1 MLIVGATKVI
11 SNPFMRIC
19 VLAPLV
25 SFVIGCVSKTPTLTG
40 AVIKDPAQ
48 LSVGD
53 TVLISIRA
61 TQAGL
66 PVRVERPPEKIRA
79 DGTIDFYN
87 LRVAG
92 LTQHEAAIKI
102 RNALI
107 MDLYGVKI
115 DEVNVVKVQPD
126 GAANGSQPIRSE
138 TNRTSSAAG
147 SRR

>member
-61 TQAGL
+61 TQAGI
-66 PVRVERPPEKIRA
+66 PVHVERPPEKIRA
-79 DGTIDFYN
+79 DGTIGLYK
-87 LRVAG
+87 LRVAR
-92 LTQHEAAIKI
+92 LTQHEAAIEI
-102 RNALI
+102 RKALI
-107 MDLYGVKI
+107 IDLYGI
-115 DEVNVVKVQPD
+115 EIGEVNVVRVQTGGP
-126 GAANGSQPIRSE
+126 ANGSPPFR
-138 TNRTSSAAG
+138 
-147 SRR
+147 

>member
-1 MLIVGATKVI
+1 MI
-11 SNPFMRIC
+11 SNPFMTIC
-19 VLAPLV
+19 ALV
-25 SFVIGCVSKTPTLTG
+25 PVVIFAIGCASQKPTLTG

-48 LSVGD
+48 LSIGD

-61 TQAGL
+61 EAGSA
-66 PVRVERPPEKIRA
+66 RVKRPPEKIRA
-79 DGTIDFYN
+79 DGTIDLCN

-92 LTQHEAAIKI
+92 LTQHEAAIEI
-102 RNALI
+102 RKALI

-147 SRR
+147 SLR

>member
-1 MLIVGATKVI
+1 MI
-11 SNPFMRIC
+11 SNPFMTIC
-19 VLAPLV
+19 ALVPVV
-25 SFVIGCVSKTPTLTG
+25 SFAIGCASQKPTLTG
-40 AVIKDPAQ
+40 VVIKDPAQ
-48 LSVGD
+48 LSIGD

-61 TQAGL
+61 EAGS
-66 PVRVERPPEKIRA
+66 VRVERPPEKIRA
-79 DGTIDFYN
+79 DGTIDLYN

-102 RNALI
+102 RKALI
-107 MDLYGVKI
+107 IDLYGVKI

-147 SRR
+147 SR